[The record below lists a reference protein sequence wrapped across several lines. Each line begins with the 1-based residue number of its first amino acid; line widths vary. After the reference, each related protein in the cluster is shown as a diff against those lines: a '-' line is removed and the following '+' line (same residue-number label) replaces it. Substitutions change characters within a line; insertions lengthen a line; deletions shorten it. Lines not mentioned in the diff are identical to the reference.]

1 MHQFCCCLTVLENS
15 AAYPLSTCI
24 FSLFGQ
30 PLQLVPSSSLKSIM
44 NSYLLFALVVIY
56 LGLLFFIAYFAEKKR
71 SSFWVNNPYVY
82 ALSLAVYCS
91 GWTYYGSIGVA
102 ANQGLEYMAIYIG
115 PIIIIPAWIYIN
127 SKIIRISRVNKI
139 SSIADFISLR
149 YGNSR
154 SLSALIA
161 LVCMFA
167 IIPYIS
173 LQIKAISETFHL
185 ITETDHSSN
194 IFYDSA
200 TYVVLIIALFS
211 SYYGTKY
218 VDASEKRLGIISAVA
233 VESFLKLIFFIILG
247 IFVVYGVFNGF
258 EDIYQQAEKLP
269 DFAAKNTFNGLE
281 GGFNWFLMSMLSM
294 SAIFLL
300 PRQFHTAIIENRK
313 EKHLRTAIWL
323 FPLYLLI
330 FNFFVFPIAW
340 GGKILFLGQEV
351 NPELYSILIPQKF
364 GNTVIAAMVFFGGLS
379 ACISMIIISSI
390 SLSIMLS
397 NNIIIPYGWLDKFKI
412 NSDVD
417 NTKIIVNIRKISI
430 FLLIITGF
438 IFYKYLML
446 GKSLFSIGLV
456 SFVLIAQLA
465 PSFFGAI
472 FWRRGTYLGSIT
484 GIIVGV
490 LICYLG
496 LVLPSFY
503 DNYQQSNF
511 FNHRFFSFFN
521 IPYLSPIPQIFFWS
535 ILVNGLLFTIISA
548 NKVSDYRERNYAELY
563 VDIDDYIQNHEDAY
577 IWKGTANVSDIQ
589 KILVKFLGEKKTEQA
604 LKIFNLKYKIKD
616 DSDTA
621 DSRFIKFSENL
632 LSGRIGTASA
642 KILIEGVT
650 KEDKISLPEV
660 LKILEE
666 SKENISLNKQLSEQS
681 QQLLKLSDEL
691 QNVNENLIE
700 KDQQKDEFLDS
711 VAHELR
717 TPITAIRATS
727 EILLD
732 DEDMPAEL
740 KKDFLENIISE
751 SDRLSEIIND
761 ILYLDKLETGTISL
775 NIKENNI
782 LETYRK
788 SLKPLT
794 HLFDQ
799 RHLHHSEVNLL
810 ETEVFQFDEQRMIQ
824 VFQNILGNAL
834 KFTNDQGLIQT
845 KFQEKEGQLKISIFN
860 TGKTIPEEDLY
871 FIFDKFYQSKNQ
883 NLRKPVGSGLGLAI
897 CKKIMIAQNGDIE
910 VKNKEIG
917 VKFEI
922 FLPIKKHHPELEEFN
937 HNNRT

>member
-1 MHQFCCCLTVLENS
+1 
-15 AAYPLSTCI
+15 
-24 FSLFGQ
+24 
-30 PLQLVPSSSLKSIM
+30 M
-44 NSYLLFALVVIY
+44 NSYLLFALVILY
-56 LGLLFFIAYFAEKKR
+56 LGILFFIAYFAEKKR

-82 ALSLAVYCS
+82 SLSLAVYCS
-91 GWTYYGSIGVA
+91 AWTYYGSIGVA
-102 ANQGLEYMAIYIG
+102 ANQGLEYMAIYVG
-115 PIIIIPAWIYIN
+115 PIIIIPSWIYLN

-139 SSIADFISLR
+139 SSIADFIGLR

-154 SLSALIA
+154 SLSAIIA
-161 LVCMFA
+161 LVCILA
-167 IIPYIS
+167 IIPYIA
-173 LQIKAISETFHL
+173 LQIKSISETFHL
-185 ITETDHSSN
+185 ITETENSTSILFDSS
-194 IFYDSA
+194 
-200 TYVVLIIALFS
+200 TYVVIIIALFS

-233 VESFLKLIFFIILG
+233 AESFFKLIFFVILG
-247 IFVVYGVFNGF
+247 LFVVYGVFNGF
-258 EDIYQQAEKLP
+258 EDIYRQAEKLP
-269 DFAAKNTFNGLE
+269 DFAAKNSFNGLE
-281 GGFNWFLMSMLSM
+281 GSFNWFLMLMLSM

-313 EKHLRTAIWL
+313 EKHIKTAIWL

-340 GGKILFLGQEV
+340 GGKILFFGQDV

-364 GNTVIAAMVFFGGLS
+364 GNIFISTLVFFGGLS

-397 NNIIIPYGWLDKFKI
+397 NNIIIPYGWLDKFKSE
-412 NSDVD
+412 NDTD
-417 NTKIIVNIRKISI
+417 NTKSIVNIRKVSI
-430 FLLIITGF
+430 FLLIISGF
-438 IFYKYLML
+438 IFYKYLLL

-456 SFVLIAQLA
+456 SFVLIAQLG

-472 FWRRGTYLGSIT
+472 FWRRGTYAGSVS

-490 LICYLG
+490 LLCFLG
-496 LVLPSFY
+496 LILPSFSE
-503 DNYQQSNF
+503 NFVQSEFYQSE
-511 FNHRFFSFFN
+511 FFSFFK
-521 IPYLSPIPQIFFWS
+521 IPYLSPITQIFFWS
-535 ILVNGLLFTIISA
+535 MLVNSALFILISA
-548 NKVSDYRERNYAELY
+548 NTVSNYRERNYAELY
-563 VDIDDYIQNHEDAY
+563 VDIDDYIQNHENAY

-589 KILVKFLGEKKTEQA
+589 KILGRFLGQKKTEQA
-604 LKIFNLKYKIKD
+604 LKIFNLKYNITD
-616 DSDTA
+616 ESDTA

-660 LKILEE
+660 LQILEE
-666 SKENISLNKQLSEQS
+666 SKENISINKQLSEQS
-681 QQLLKLSDEL
+681 SQLLKLSGDL
-691 QNVNENLIE
+691 QVANINLIE

-717 TPITAIRATS
+717 TPLTAIRATS

-751 SDRLSEIIND
+751 SDRLNEIIND

-775 NIKENNI
+775 HISENNI
-782 LETYRK
+782 IETFKK
-788 SLKPLT
+788 SLKPLL

-799 RHLHHSEVNLL
+799 RHLHHSEVHLL
-810 ETEVFQFDEQRMIQ
+810 ENEMYQFDEQRMIQ

-834 KFTNDQGLIQT
+834 KFTNEQGMIQT
-845 KFQEKEGQLKISIFN
+845 KFQEKDDQLKISIFN
-860 TGKTIPEEDLY
+860 TGKTIPEEDLE

-883 NLRKPVGSGLGLAI
+883 NLRKPIGSGLGLAI
-897 CKKIMIAQNGDIE
+897 CKKIMIAQNGNIE

-917 VKFEI
+917 VSFEI
-922 FLPIKKHHPELEEFN
+922 YLPKENESVQN
-937 HNNRT
+937 ADDQNM

>member
-1 MHQFCCCLTVLENS
+1 
-15 AAYPLSTCI
+15 
-24 FSLFGQ
+24 
-30 PLQLVPSSSLKSIM
+30 M
-44 NSYLLFALVVIY
+44 NSYLLFALVILY
-56 LGLLFFIAYFAEKKR
+56 LGILFFIAYFAEKKR

-82 ALSLAVYCS
+82 SLSLAVYCS
-91 GWTYYGSIGVA
+91 AWTYYGSIGVA
-102 ANQGLEYMAIYIG
+102 ANQGLEYMAIYVG
-115 PIIIIPAWIYIN
+115 PIIIIPSWIYLN

-139 SSIADFISLR
+139 SSIADFIGLR

-154 SLSALIA
+154 SLSAIIA
-161 LVCMFA
+161 LVCILA
-167 IIPYIS
+167 IIPYIA
-173 LQIKAISETFHL
+173 LQIKSISETFHL
-185 ITETDHSSN
+185 ITETENSTSILFDSS
-194 IFYDSA
+194 
-200 TYVVLIIALFS
+200 TYVVIIIALFS

-233 VESFLKLIFFIILG
+233 AESFFKIIFFVILG
-247 IFVVYGVFNGF
+247 LFVVYGVFNGF
-258 EDIYQQAEKLP
+258 EDIYRQAEKLP
-269 DFAAKNTFNGLE
+269 DFAAKNSFNGLE
-281 GGFNWFLMSMLSM
+281 GSFNWFLMLMLSM

-313 EKHLRTAIWL
+313 EKHIKTAIWL

-340 GGKILFLGQEV
+340 GGKILFFGQDV

-364 GNTVIAAMVFFGGLS
+364 GNIFISTLVFFGGLS

-397 NNIIIPYGWLDKFKI
+397 NNIIIPYGWLDKFKSE
-412 NSDVD
+412 NDTD
-417 NTKIIVNIRKISI
+417 NTKSIVNIRKVSI
-430 FLLIITGF
+430 FLLIISGF
-438 IFYKYLML
+438 IFYKYLLL

-456 SFVLIAQLA
+456 SFVLIAQLG

-472 FWRRGTYLGSIT
+472 FWRRGTYAGSVS

-490 LICYLG
+490 LLCFLG
-496 LVLPSFY
+496 LILPSFSE
-503 DNYQQSNF
+503 NFVQSEFYQSE
-511 FNHRFFSFFN
+511 FFSFFK
-521 IPYLSPIPQIFFWS
+521 IPYLSPITQIFFWS
-535 ILVNGLLFTIISA
+535 MLVNSALFILISA
-548 NKVSDYRERNYAELY
+548 NTVSNYRERNYAELY
-563 VDIDDYIQNHEDAY
+563 VDIDDYIQNHENAY

-589 KILVKFLGEKKTEQA
+589 KILGRFLGQKKTEQA
-604 LKIFNLKYKIKD
+604 LKIFNLKYNITD
-616 DSDTA
+616 ESDTA

-660 LKILEE
+660 LQILEE
-666 SKENISLNKQLSEQS
+666 SKENISINKQLSEQS
-681 QQLLKLSDEL
+681 SQLLKLSGDL
-691 QNVNENLIE
+691 QVANINLIE

-717 TPITAIRATS
+717 TPLTAIRATS

-751 SDRLSEIIND
+751 SDRLNEIIND

-775 NIKENNI
+775 HISENNI
-782 LETYRK
+782 IETFKK
-788 SLKPLT
+788 SLKPLL

-799 RHLHHSEVNLL
+799 RHLHHSEVHLL
-810 ETEVFQFDEQRMIQ
+810 ENEIYRFDEQRMIQ

-834 KFTNDQGLIQT
+834 KFTNEQGMIQT
-845 KFQEKEGQLKISIFN
+845 KFQEKDDQLKISIFN
-860 TGKTIPEEDLY
+860 TGKTIPEEDLE

-883 NLRKPVGSGLGLAI
+883 NLRKPIGSGLGLAI
-897 CKKIMIAQNGDIE
+897 CKKIMIAQNGNIE

-917 VKFEI
+917 VSFEI
-922 FLPIKKHHPELEEFN
+922 YLPKENESVPN
-937 HNNRT
+937 ADDQNM

>member
-1 MHQFCCCLTVLENS
+1 
-15 AAYPLSTCI
+15 
-24 FSLFGQ
+24 
-30 PLQLVPSSSLKSIM
+30 M
-44 NSYLLFALVVIY
+44 NSYLLFALVIIY
-56 LGLLFFIAYFAEKKR
+56 LGLLFFVAYFAEKNR

-91 GWTYYGSIGVA
+91 AWTYYGSIGVA

-115 PIIIIPAWIYIN
+115 PVIIIPAWIYIN

-167 IIPYIS
+167 IVPYIS

-185 ITETDHSSN
+185 LTETENTTN

-200 TYVVLIIALFS
+200 TYVVVIIALFS

-233 VESFLKLIFFIILG
+233 VESFLKIIFFIILG

-258 EDIYQQAEKLP
+258 EDIYAKAEKLP
-269 DFAAKNTFNGLE
+269 DFSAKNSFNGLE

-313 EKHLRTAIWL
+313 EKHLKTAIWL

-340 GGKILFLGQEV
+340 GGKILFFGEDV
-351 NPELYSILIPQKF
+351 NPEFYSILIPQKF

-379 ACISMIIISSI
+379 ACISMVIISSI

-397 NNIIIPYGWLDKFKI
+397 NNLIIPYGWLDRFKI
-412 NSDVD
+412 SSDVD
-417 NTKIIVNIRKISI
+417 NTKTIVNIRKVSI

-438 IFYKYLML
+438 IFYKYLMV

-456 SFVLIAQLA
+456 SFVIIAQLA
-465 PSFFGAI
+465 PSFFGAV
-472 FWRRGTYLGSIT
+472 FWRRGNYIGSVA
-484 GIIVGV
+484 GIIVGIT
-490 LICYLG
+490 ICYLG
-496 LVLPSFY
+496 LVLPSFSETFK
-503 DNYQQSNF
+503 QSAFYNSSF
-511 FNHRFFSFFN
+511 FRFFN
-521 IPYLSPIPQIFFWS
+521 IPYLSPIAQIFFWS
-535 ILVNGLLFTIISA
+535 VLVNALLFTL
-548 NKVSDYRERNYAELY
+548 VSVNTVTSYRERNYAELY
-563 VDIDDYIQNHEDAY
+563 VDINDYIQNHENAY
-577 IWKGTANVSDIQ
+577 IWKGRANISDIR
-589 KILVKFLGEKKTEQA
+589 KILVRFLGQKKTEQA
-604 LKIFNLKYKIKD
+604 LKIFNLKYKITGG
-616 DSDTA
+616 SDTA

-660 LKILEE
+660 LQILEE
-666 SKENISLNKQLSEQS
+666 SKENITLNKRLSEQS
-681 QQLLKLSDEL
+681 SQLLKLSDDL
-691 QNVNENLIE
+691 QYANQNLLV
-700 KDQQKDEFLDS
+700 KDKQKDEFLDS

-717 TPITAIRATS
+717 TPLTAIRATS

-732 DEDMPAEL
+732 DDEMPQEL
-740 KKDFLENIISE
+740 KRDFLENIISE

-761 ILYLDKLETGTISL
+761 ILYLDKLETGNIPL
-775 NIKENNI
+775 NIQSYNI
-782 LETYRK
+782 IETFHK
-788 SLKPLT
+788 SVKPLL
-794 HLFDQ
+794 HLFEK
-799 RHLHHSEVNLL
+799 RNLHHSEVNLL
-810 ETEVFQFDEQRMIQ
+810 DDEIFEYDEPRMIQ

-834 KFTNDQGLIQT
+834 KFTNEQGMIQT
-845 KFQEKEGQLKISIFN
+845 KFQIQNEKLKISVFN
-860 TGKTIPEEDLY
+860 TGKIIPPEDLD
-871 FIFDKFYQSKNQ
+871 FIFEKFYQSKNQ
-883 NLRKPVGSGLGLAI
+883 NLQKPAGSGLGLAI
-897 CKKIMIAQNGDIE
+897 CRQIMRAHGGDIL

-917 VKFEI
+917 VTFEI
-922 FLPIKKHHPELEEFN
+922 FLPL
-937 HNNRT
+937 

>member
-1 MHQFCCCLTVLENS
+1 
-15 AAYPLSTCI
+15 
-24 FSLFGQ
+24 
-30 PLQLVPSSSLKSIM
+30 M
-44 NSYLLFALVVIY
+44 NSYLLFALVILY
-56 LGLLFFIAYFAEKKR
+56 LGILFFIAYFAEKKR

-82 ALSLAVYCS
+82 SLSLAVYCS
-91 GWTYYGSIGVA
+91 AWTYYGSIGVA
-102 ANQGLEYMAIYIG
+102 ANQGLEYMAIYVG
-115 PIIIIPAWIYIN
+115 PIIIIPSWIYLN

-139 SSIADFISLR
+139 SSIADFIGLR

-154 SLSALIA
+154 SLSAIIA
-161 LVCMFA
+161 LVCILA
-167 IIPYIS
+167 IIPYIA
-173 LQIKAISETFHL
+173 LQIKSISETFHL
-185 ITETDHSSN
+185 ITETENSTSILFDSS
-194 IFYDSA
+194 
-200 TYVVLIIALFS
+200 TYVVIIIALFS

-233 VESFLKLIFFIILG
+233 AESFFKLIFFVILG
-247 IFVVYGVFNGF
+247 LFVVYGVFNGF
-258 EDIYQQAEKLP
+258 EDIYRQAEKLP
-269 DFAAKNTFNGLE
+269 DFAAKNSFNGLE
-281 GGFNWFLMSMLSM
+281 GSFNWFLMLMLSM

-313 EKHLRTAIWL
+313 EKHIKTAIWL

-340 GGKILFLGQEV
+340 GGKILFFGQDV

-364 GNTVIAAMVFFGGLS
+364 GNIFISTLVFFGGLS

-397 NNIIIPYGWLDKFKI
+397 NNIIIPYGWLDKFKSE
-412 NSDVD
+412 NDTD
-417 NTKIIVNIRKISI
+417 NTKSIVNIRKVSI
-430 FLLIITGF
+430 FLLIISGF
-438 IFYKYLML
+438 IFYKYLLL

-456 SFVLIAQLA
+456 SFVLIAQLG

-472 FWRRGTYLGSIT
+472 FWRRGTYAGSVS

-490 LICYLG
+490 LLCFLG
-496 LVLPSFY
+496 LILPSFSE
-503 DNYQQSNF
+503 NFVQSEFYQSE
-511 FNHRFFSFFN
+511 FFSFFK
-521 IPYLSPIPQIFFWS
+521 IPYLSPITQIFFWS
-535 ILVNGLLFTIISA
+535 MLVNSALFILISA
-548 NKVSDYRERNYAELY
+548 NTVSNYRERNYAELY
-563 VDIDDYIQNHEDAY
+563 VDIDDYIQNHENAY

-589 KILVKFLGEKKTEQA
+589 KILGRFLGQKKTEQA
-604 LKIFNLKYKIKD
+604 LKIFNLKYNITD
-616 DSDTA
+616 ESDTA

-660 LKILEE
+660 LQILEE
-666 SKENISLNKQLSEQS
+666 SKENISINKQLSEQS
-681 QQLLKLSDEL
+681 SQLLKLSGDL
-691 QNVNENLIE
+691 QVANINLIE

-717 TPITAIRATS
+717 TPLTAIRATS

-751 SDRLSEIIND
+751 SDRLNEIIND

-775 NIKENNI
+775 HISENNI
-782 LETYRK
+782 IETFKK
-788 SLKPLT
+788 SLKPLL

-799 RHLHHSEVNLL
+799 RHLHHSEVHLL
-810 ETEVFQFDEQRMIQ
+810 ENEIYRFDEQRMIQ

-834 KFTNDQGLIQT
+834 KFTNEQGMIQT
-845 KFQEKEGQLKISIFN
+845 KFQEKDDQLKISIFN
-860 TGKTIPEEDLY
+860 TGKTIPEEDLE

-883 NLRKPVGSGLGLAI
+883 NLRKPIGSGLGLAI
-897 CKKIMIAQNGDIE
+897 CKKIMIAQNGNIE

-917 VKFEI
+917 VSFEI
-922 FLPIKKHHPELEEFN
+922 YLPKENESVPN
-937 HNNRT
+937 ADDQNM